1 MDRELFKKQLFEKK
15 IFNDLKDAPMT
26 GAKYI
31 LNTYGEDV
39 DYSKVYRKIVK
50 YQIKKYGHS
59 LTVPSQTW
67 MNITKEDAQ
76 KISKKR
82 SREKSYQRNYE
93 RKRVNEKII

>member
-1 MDRELFKKQLFEKK
+1 MDRELFKKQLLERK

-31 LNTYGEDV
+31 LNTYGENV

-50 YQIKKYGHS
+50 YQIKKYGRS

-76 KISKKR
+76 KITKKR
-82 SREKSYQRNYE
+82 HREKSYQRNYE